1 MLLSFFKMS
10 PTSIIKSSDHNI
22 AFYTICPYLEEKNDC
37 TLNSKGTFPSEPELN
52 KMYQKNCGKGQPKK
66 IKLQRVKRF
75 KEGPGEYII
84 SKLPS

>member
-1 MLLSFFKMS
+1 MIAPLIQRKRFPLSQN
-10 PTSIIKSSDHNI
+10 SIKCIK
-22 AFYTICPYLEEKNDC
+22 
-37 TLNSKGTFPSEPELN
+37 
-52 KMYQKNCGKGQPKK
+52 KNCGKGQAKK